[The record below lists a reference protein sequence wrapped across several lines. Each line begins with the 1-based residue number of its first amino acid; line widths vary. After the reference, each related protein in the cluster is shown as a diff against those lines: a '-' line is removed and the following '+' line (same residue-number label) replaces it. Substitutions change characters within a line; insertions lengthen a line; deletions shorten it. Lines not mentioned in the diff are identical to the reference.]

1 MLRSL
6 APIIMYVQRFPGDLD
21 IGGRKRIQRKGLFVY
36 MFFLLDAGND
46 RDIDRIGKTEV
57 VRNRDPDPDPDP
69 DPGRVLGLTL
79 IIADI
84 LIINLQ

>member
-6 APIIMYVQRFPGDLD
+6 APIITYVQRFPGDLD
-21 IGGRKRIQRKGLFVY
+21 IGGRQRIQRKGLFVY

-46 RDIDRIGKTEV
+46 RDIDRIGKAEV
-57 VRNRDPDPDPDP
+57 VLNPDPDPDP
-69 DPGRVLGLTL
+69 DHGRVLGLTI
-79 IIADI
+79 IIAGT

>member
-21 IGGRKRIQRKGLFVY
+21 IGGRQRIQRKGLFVY

-57 VRNRDPDPDPDP
+57 VLNRDPGP
-69 DPGRVLGLTL
+69 DPGPVLGLTL
-79 IIADI
+79 IIADT

>member
-36 MFFLLDAGND
+36 MLFLLDAGND

-57 VRNRDPDPDPDP
+57 VLNRDPDPVH
-69 DPGRVLGLTL
+69 GRVLGLAL
-79 IIADI
+79 IIAGT